1 MFSSNKPI
9 IQIAYGVEDIVT
21 EAEKWSKRF
30 NIGPFY
36 YNKHIEVSESKI
48 NGIEKKFDHS
58 SAYGWKENFMIELI
72 TVSYTHLTLPTTPY
86 V

>member
-48 NGIEKKFDHS
+48 NGVEKK
-58 SAYGWKENFMIELI
+58 I
-72 TVSYTHLTLPTTPY
+72 
-86 V
+86 

>member
-9 IQIAYGVEDIVT
+9 IQIAYGVEDIVA

-48 NGIEKKFDHS
+48 NGIEKKIITFFS
-58 SAYGWKENFMIELI
+58 ILGRRSFNFGRE
-72 TVSYTHLTLPTTPY
+72 
-86 V
+86 

>member
-1 MFSSNKPI
+1 MFNSNKPI

-36 YNKHIEVSESKI
+36 YNEHIEVSDSRI
-48 NGIEKKFDHS
+48 NGIEEKFDHFQCLSTARESHS
-58 SAYGWKENFMIELI
+58 SRILWVQQKNLEE
-72 TVSYTHLTLPTTPY
+72 PK
-86 V
+86 